1 MTPEKEVIKLLKD
14 NKTFQIAQAQLL
26 KQIYLELK
34 KFREETKSQPVS
46 EE

>member
-1 MTPEKEVIKLLKD
+1 MTPEKEIIKLLKD
-14 NKTFQIAQAQLL
+14 NKTFQIAQVQLL

-34 KFREETKSQPVS
+34 RFREEIKLQVS